1 LTRQINESRI
11 SKSRECAAAGLG
23 EAGINPRS
31 KRFSPVTDLPSYAF
45 KPEVFLVWTSLLK
58 TLGLLGIILG
68 FVSYTVYAERK
79 VCAFIQDRVGP
90 NRVGIPLTLLGFKKD
105 IPLLGLGQPIA
116 DALKLLLKENFI
128 PNSVNKFYYY
138 IAPKLTMIPP
148 ILVLAVLP
156 FGSTLFGV
164 PMVIA
169 DIDVGVLYVLA
180 VSSLGVYGIVLAGW
194 ASNSKYPFLGGIRS
208 GSQMIS
214 YELALGLSVIP
225 VFLLCGTL
233 SMPDIVIWQ
242 RENGWLIAPW
252 WPKGLSIE
260 QVVSGDWQ
268 AVLGACAAGLSFQR
282 ILIWIPMLLSFLVF
296 LIAMFAETNRL
307 PFDLPEAEQELVGGY
322 HTEYSSMGF
331 ALFFLGEYAAMI
343 AGSGVIVTLFLG
355 GWSLPLI
362 PDGSSTSFFG
372 LAFVPPWLASLIWG
386 LVNIGVFFAKVSAMI
401 FVFIWVRWTFPRFR
415 YDQLMKLGWYFFFEL
430 ALLNIFI
437 TAFVLAYVKI

>member
-1 LTRQINESRI
+1 MDII
-11 SKSRECAAAGLG
+11 SIALQ
-23 EAGINPRS
+23 
-31 KRFSPVTDLPSYAF
+31 
-45 KPEVFLVWTSLLK
+45 PEIFLVWTSLAK
-58 TLGLLGIILG
+58 TVILLGIILG

-90 NRVGIPLTLLGFKKD
+90 NRVGIPLTLLGMKKD
-105 IPLLGLGQPIA
+105 IPFLGLGQPIA
-116 DALKLLLKENFI
+116 DAVKLLLKENFI
-128 PNSVNKFYYY
+128 PASVNKFYYY

-156 FGSTLFGV
+156 FGSTMFGV

-169 DIDVGVLYVLA
+169 NVDIGVLYVFA

-208 GSQMIS
+208 SSQMIS

-225 VFLLCGTL
+225 VFLICSTL
-233 SMPDIVIWQ
+233 NMQDIVLWQ
-242 RENGWLIAPW
+242 RENGWMVFPG
-252 WPKGLSIE
+252 WPQGFSWDL
-260 QVVSGDWQ
+260 VMAHDWT
-268 AVLGACAAGLSFQR
+268 AIWHCVTAGFSSPQR
-282 ILIWIPMLLSFLVF
+282 WLIWIPMVISFIIF

-355 GWSLPLI
+355 GWSLPFV
-362 PDGSSTSFFG
+362 PDGSCTSFFG
-372 LAFVPPWLASLIWG
+372 LAFVPGWLAGLIWS
-386 LVNIGVFFAKVSAMI
+386 LVNIGTFFAKVSAI
-401 FVFIWVRWTFPRFR
+401 LFVFIWVRWTLPRFR

-430 ALLNIFI
+430 ALVNIFI
-437 TAFVLAYVKI
+437 TAFVLLYVRK